1 MTFHPRILPFGESAL
16 LVELADDIDERAI
29 VRARVI
35 ADAWE
40 RLGVGAAVPAYGSV
54 VLSFGGR
61 LTPKEAELCAREI
74 LNSAGDAGSVDAAI
88 VGDSASRIVEIPTHY
103 DGEDLAE
110 VAAMSTLSVDELIAL
125 HSGRE
130 YTAFFLGFLPGWAYC
145 GQVDP
150 RIKAPRLPSP
160 RPRIAPGTV
169 AVIDGQT
176 GVYSFPSPGG
186 WRLIG
191 STDAVMF
198 DPAREQ
204 PSLLRAGDRVRFV
217 PR

>member
-1 MTFHPRILPFGESAL
+1 MTVLPFGESAL
-16 LVELADDIDERAI
+16 LVELADTIDQRAI

-40 RLGVGAAVPAYGSV
+40 RLSVGAAVPAFASV
-54 VLSFGGR
+54 VLCFGDR

-74 LNSAGDAGSVDAAI
+74 LMSSADAGSVDAAI
-88 VGDSASRIVEIPTHY
+88 ADESASRIVEIPTRY

-110 VAAMSTLSVDELIAL
+110 VAARSTLSVDELVAL

-130 YTAFFLGFLPGWAYC
+130 YTVFFLGFLPGWAYC
-145 GQVDP
+145 GQLDP

-160 RPRIAPGTV
+160 RPRIAAGTV